1 MTNIVDQ
8 GIIPTMNDQREKP
21 MTEHQIERHV
31 EREMD
36 LLDRAY
42 MNGDIELHQYETEVR
57 ALDRWAREQYRY
69 AKKNFQ
75 FLN

>member
-1 MTNIVDQ
+1 
-8 GIIPTMNDQREKP
+8 

>member
-1 MTNIVDQ
+1 
-8 GIIPTMNDQREKP
+8 

-42 MNGDIELHQYETEVR
+42 MNDDIELHQYETEVR
-57 ALDRWAREQYRY
+57 ALDRWTREQYRY
-69 AKKNFQ
+69 AKKNSQ